1 MVFIAA
7 RSIAD
12 CAPASQAVASVTIG
26 FTVQTD
32 TDPITRALA
41 LFPPLREA
49 PPDCIER
56 LRREAQV
63 LQAPAGTRL
72 FDERARC
79 SAFPLVLEGAIR
91 VSKIS
96 AQGREI
102 LLYRVAPGES
112 CVLTSGCLLGHIDYA
127 ATGIAETAVTLVAVP
142 LPLFETLLARHE
154 PFRRHIFELFGA
166 RLADLM
172 LLVEEVAFHR
182 LDQRLAALLLARG
195 PTLHATHQAI
205 ADELGSVREMVSRL
219 LGSFADRGLVRLARE
234 QIDIT
239 DAEGLRRLAGD
250 NK

>member
-1 MVFIAA
+1 
-7 RSIAD
+7 
-12 CAPASQAVASVTIG
+12 
-26 FTVQTD
+26 VQPD
-32 TDPITRALA
+32 TAHIKRALE
-41 LFPPLREA
+41 LFPPLRDA
-49 PPDCIER
+49 PPECLER
-56 LRREAQV
+56 LGRETQL

-72 FDERARC
+72 FDEQARC
-79 SAFPLVLEGAIR
+79 TAFPLVLDGAIR

-127 ATGIAETAVTLVAVP
+127 ATGIAESAVTLIAVP
-142 LPLFETLLARHE
+142 LPLFELLLARHE
-154 PFRRHIFELFGA
+154 PFRRHVFELFGA

-195 PTLHATHQAI
+195 PVLRTTHQAL

-219 LGSFADRGLVRLARE
+219 LGSFAGRGLVQLARE
-234 QIDIT
+234 HIDVI
-239 DAEGLRRLAGD
+239 DEDGLRRLAGD
-250 NK
+250 KVVN

>member
-1 MVFIAA
+1 MTSA
-7 RSIAD
+7 RIDA
-12 CAPASQAVASVTIG
+12 
-26 FTVQTD
+26 TVQPD
-32 TDPITRALA
+32 TVHIARALE
-41 LFPPLREA
+41 LFPPLRDA
-49 PPDCIER
+49 PPECLER
-56 LRREAQV
+56 LRGESQLLR
-63 LQAPAGTRL
+63 APAGTRL

-79 SAFPLVLEGAIR
+79 TAFPLVLDGAIR

-127 ATGIAETAVTLVAVP
+127 ATGIAETAVTLIAVP
-142 LPLFETLLARHE
+142 LPLFELLLARHE
-154 PFRRHIFELFGA
+154 PFRKHVFELFGA

-195 PTLHATHQAI
+195 PALLATHQAI

-219 LGSFADRGLVRLARE
+219 LGSFADRGLVRLGRE
-234 QIDIT
+234 QIDVIDT
-239 DAEGLRRLAGD
+239 DGLRRLAGD
-250 NK
+250 KNI

>member
-1 MVFIAA
+1 MQTSTETAVTAA
-7 RSIAD
+7 
-12 CAPASQAVASVTIG
+12 V
-26 FTVQTD
+26 
-32 TDPITRALA
+32 TRALA
-41 LFPPLREA
+41 LFSPLRDA

-56 LRREAQV
+56 LRRETQLLEV
-63 LQAPAGTRL
+63 PAGTRL
-72 FDERARC
+72 FDEHARC

-96 AQGREI
+96 PQGREI

-127 ATGIAETAVTLVAVP
+127 ATGVAESAVTLVAVP

-172 LLVEEVAFHR
+172 LLIEEVAFHR

-195 PTLHATHQAI
+195 PTLRATHQAI

-219 LGSFADRGLVRLARE
+219 LGSFVDRGLVRLARE
-234 QIDIT
+234 QIDVT
-239 DAEGLRRLAGD
+239 DAEGLRRLASE